1 MMNTFLKMIKK
12 MPKILKFQIKAVD
25 PKHLSINTVFLS
37 HVSFDMLDTPK
48 IIFAFSII
56 IRSI

>member
-1 MMNTFLKMIKK
+1 
-12 MPKILKFQIKAVD
+12 MPKISKFQIKAVH

-37 HVSFDMLDTPK
+37 HVSFDMFDTPK